1 MRLLVLL
8 LTWLSTLLHCRA
20 EAQRSAKQLVQLEKE
35 REKYSLE
42 ASEANARYMQV
53 RHGNVCRHRLH
64 TPTVS
69 AVLRRGCHTASPI
82 YCTVHNVQQ

>member
-1 MRLLVLL
+1 VLL
-8 LTWLSTLLHCRA
+8 YCRA

-53 RHGNVCRHRLH
+53 MQGSVGKHCKCMSQL
-64 TPTVS
+64 S
-69 AVLRRGCHTASPI
+69 AMLQCLM
-82 YCTVHNVQQ
+82 

>member
-1 MRLLVLL
+1 LAF
-8 LTWLSTLLHCRA
+8 SLLHCRA

-53 RHGNVCRHRLH
+53 TRRTIGKQLAGG
-64 TPTVS
+64 TGMS
-69 AVLRRGCHTASPI
+69 AALRGSCTLLLCQHCCQFRAS
-82 YCTVHNVQQ
+82 H